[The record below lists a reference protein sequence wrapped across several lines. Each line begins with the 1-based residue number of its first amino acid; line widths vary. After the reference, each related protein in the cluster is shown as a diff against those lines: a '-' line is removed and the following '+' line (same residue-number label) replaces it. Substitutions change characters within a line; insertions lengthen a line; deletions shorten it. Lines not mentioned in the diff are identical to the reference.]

1 MRMPMSGHALY
12 LGRVMHSR
20 LRPFRHRFDYRVYS
34 LLLDLD
40 GLDRLPRLLRHNR
53 FGLLSI
59 DDRDHGRRD
68 GSPLRPW
75 VEEELAR
82 RGIDLGGGP
91 VRMLC
96 FPRVLGYAFN
106 PLTIYFCH
114 RADGRLAAMLYEVR
128 NTFGDQHVYVCPADS
143 GDGGPVTH
151 AQAKEFHVSPFIG
164 MQGEYRFRL
173 SVPDERLSILIRQSD
188 PGGELLLAT
197 HTGHRVPLTDG
208 ALLKAFLTHPLLTL
222 KVIGAIHWEALRLW
236 RKGAVFHRRPDP
248 PVRAA

>member
-1 MRMPMSGHALY
+1 MRPPMGEHALY

-34 LLLDLD
+34 LLVDLD
-40 GLDRLPRLLRHNR
+40 GLDRLPWPLRHNR

-82 RGIDLGGGP
+82 HGIRLDGGT

-114 RADGRLAAMLYEVR
+114 GADGRLAALLYEVK
-128 NTFGDQHVYVCPADS
+128 NTFGDQHVYVCPAD
-143 GDGGPVTH
+143 GDASGPVTH

-164 MQGEYRFRL
+164 MDGEYRFRL
-173 SVPDERLSILIRQSD
+173 RVPDERLSILIRQTD
-188 PGGELLLAT
+188 PGGDLLLAT
-197 HTGHRVPLTDG
+197 YTGQRAPLTRG
-208 ALLKAFLTHPLLTL
+208 ALLGAFLTHPLLTL

-248 PVRAA
+248 PVRTA